1 MNSHHIHDTK
11 DSSRSLSL
19 PLCRAIEDFTIVL
32 PRSKMGHKTMGYPR
46 ISDPQTEVVSDLIS
60 SSSPSSCCCSCYVIG
75 ISFLRAH
82 CNDLSLLFWFLLIFR
97 TMRGI
102 VLETNNIVDSHFI
115 AQGLKQQ
122 Q

>member
-19 PLCRAIEDFTIVL
+19 ALCRLIEDFTIVL

-46 ISDPQTEVVSDLIS
+46 MAESHKTEVVSDLIS
-60 SSSPSSCCCSCYVIG
+60 TSSAACCCSCCVIG

-82 CNDLSLLFWFLLIFR
+82 CIDLSLLFWFLLIFR

-102 VLETNNIVDSHFI
+102 VLETNNIVHSHFI
-115 AQGLKQQ
+115 AQGLKQ
-122 Q
+122 

>member
-1 MNSHHIHDTK
+1 MIQRILHALSP
-11 DSSRSLSL
+11 SRSLCA
-19 PLCRAIEDFTIVL
+19 LCRPIEDFTIVL

-46 ISDPQTEVVSDLIS
+46 MAESHKTEVVSDLIS
-60 SSSPSSCCCSCYVIG
+60 TSSSACCCCSCCVIG

-82 CNDLSLLFWFLLIFR
+82 CIDLSLLFWFLLIFR

-115 AQGLKQQ
+115 AQGLKQ
-122 Q
+122 